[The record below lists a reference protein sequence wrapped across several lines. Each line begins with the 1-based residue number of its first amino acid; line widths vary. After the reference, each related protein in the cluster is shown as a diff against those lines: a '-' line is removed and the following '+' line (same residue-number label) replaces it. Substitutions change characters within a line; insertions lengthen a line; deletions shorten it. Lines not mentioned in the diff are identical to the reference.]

1 MSGSPALEARL
12 RDGSTLAI
20 EIAEPP
26 FDRSCDWNRLC
37 WWPLIREEMM
47 EGKLGRWM
55 HAPHFIGRIDGEI
68 AGTMCYYAP
77 EDTRDV
83 GALQFVSTE
92 ERFRRRGVGSAL
104 VGALVDHFTARGGRA
119 LYLCTSNPV
128 AGHLYESHGFRYHV
142 GDGMRFLA
150 PGAADFDRRWF
161 AAGATTIR
169 DAHWG
174 DLARLCVLYNHPDPA
189 WLLKDPLSE
198 SFRDTRYESHF
209 IRVLRATEDGN
220 GAFLV
225 LEAGDARVVGAVAY
239 RRIDTFCEQ
248 HVAELSFR
256 IGRAHFDRAADLLEA
271 AVERAAALGIGQLA
285 LMVAAEDGE
294 QRGLAESAGFAEG
307 VRWPRRLR
315 SGGGF
320 SDLLIMLREV
330 TPAAGAIKPRES
342 YYGERKPWQA
352 ERVASLG
359 AGPD

>member
-1 MSGSPALEARL
+1 MNRSPAREVPL

-26 FDRSCDWNRLC
+26 FDRSCDWKRLC
-37 WWPLIREEMM
+37 WWPLIREDMM
-47 EGKLGRWM
+47 GGRLKRWM

-77 EDTRDV
+77 EDTHDV
-83 GALQFVSTE
+83 GALEFVSTE

-104 VGALVDHFTARGGRA
+104 VGALVDHFTGQGGRA

-161 AAGATTIR
+161 DAGATTIR

-209 IRVLRATEDGN
+209 IRVLRDIEEGN

-225 LEAGDARVVGAVAY
+225 LEASDSRVVGAVAF
-239 RRIDTFCEQ
+239 RRNATFCEQ

-256 IGRAHFDRAADLLEA
+256 IGRAHFDRAADLLDA
-271 AVERAAALGIGQLA
+271 AAERAAALGIGQLA
-285 LMVAAEDGE
+285 LTVAAEDDE

-307 VRWPRRLR
+307 ARWPGRLR
-315 SGGGF
+315 SGDGF
-320 SDLLIMLREV
+320 SDLLVMLREV
-330 TPAAGAIKPRES
+330 TPAAGAIRRRAVS
-342 YYGERKPWQA
+342 AFG
-352 ERVASLG
+352 SMIL
-359 AGPD
+359 